1 MTFFKML
8 VALMLIV
15 ALLDLSGAE
24 AEDRPSE
31 YIRVTSADIKWSSL
45 PSMPKGA
52 QIAVLQGNPGKPGLF
67 TIRVKLPANYALPV
81 HSHPD
86 ERTRTTI
93 SGTYYSAIGDKA
105 DSSKLIAFPPGTVSY
120 VPPTVWQ
127 FAETRD
133 EEVVFQIT
141 GIGPTGIDYLNP
153 EDNPLKG
160 R

>member
-1 MTFFKML
+1 MASFKML
-8 VALMLIV
+8 VALLLIV
-15 ALLDLSGAE
+15 ASLGLTAAE
-24 AEDRPSE
+24 AEDGPPE
-31 YIRVTSADIKWSSL
+31 YIRVTPADIKWSPL
-45 PSMPKGA
+45 PAIRGA
-52 QIAVLQGNPGKPGLF
+52 QMAVLLGSPAKPGLF
-67 TIRVKLPANYALPV
+67 TIRVKPPANYKLPV

-86 ERTRTTI
+86 ERARTII
-93 SGTYYSAIGDKA
+93 SGTYYSAIGDKV
-105 DSSKLIAFPPGTVSY
+105 DTSKLMAFPPGTVSY

-141 GIGPTGIDYLNP
+141 GIGPTRIDYLNP

>member
-1 MTFFKML
+1 MPSFKL
-8 VALMLIV
+8 PIAWLLMV
-15 ALLDLSGAE
+15 VLLGQSGAE
-24 AEDRPSE
+24 AEDRPLE
-31 YIRVTSADIKWSSL
+31 YIRITPADLKWN
-45 PSMPKGA
+45 PHPTMPRGA

-67 TIRVKLPANYALPV
+67 TLRIKLPANYAVPV

-86 ERTRTTI
+86 ERTRTII

-105 DSSKLIAFPPGTVSY
+105 DASKLIAFPPGTVSY

-127 FAETRD
+127 FAETRG

-141 GIGPTGIDYLNP
+141 GIGPTRIDFLNP
-153 EDNPLKG
+153 EDNPLRG

>member
-1 MTFFKML
+1 MPSFKL
-8 VALMLIV
+8 PIALMLIV
-15 ALLDLSGAE
+15 ALLGLSGAE

-81 HSHPD
+81 HSNPD
-86 ERTRTTI
+86 ERTRTII

-105 DSSKLIAFPPGTVSY
+105 DASKLIAFPPGTVSY